1 MGETSFE
8 PPGDLTGDRRFESRH
23 SATGTTG
30 NKPVIRAT
38 CRTRSRPE
46 LIGREDVTHLG
57 AVLPGD
63 ASGRRS
69 TRGHQH
75 NSGLDRDGDGIAC
88 EQL

>member
-1 MGETSFE
+1 VNFIRAAGRSNRRSRVRIPSLRYWDDWEQASHS
-8 PPGDLTGDRRFESRH
+8 GDLSHAVEAG
-23 SATGTTG
+23 
-30 NKPVIRAT
+30 
-38 CRTRSRPE
+38 

-63 ASGRRS
+63 APGRRS

-75 NSGLDRDGDGIAC
+75 NAGLDRDGDGIAC